1 MMCNSIYLFNI
12 AILYEGNY
20 VLNMLFNIY
29 KQLKKID
36 KMYIDKLVIS

>member
-1 MMCNSIYLFNI
+1 MCNLIYLFNI
-12 AILYEGNY
+12 TILYEGNY

>member
-1 MMCNSIYLFNI
+1 MCDLIYLFNI

-29 KQLKKID
+29 KQLTVKKID
-36 KMYIDKLVIS
+36 KMYIDK

>member
-1 MMCNSIYLFNI
+1 MCDLIYLFNI

-36 KMYIDKLVIS
+36 KMYIDKYVIS

>member
-1 MMCNSIYLFNI
+1 MSNLIYLFNI